1 MTSTTLYPTIK
12 QNVRT
17 IGIIA
22 RLSIVDSRLFHNDE
36 AERISEALRRA
47 MRQITD
53 ITLTSETPMV
63 EKVLT
68 TDDVVLR
75 VLVVL
80 NVLLTVLNVDDNIQ
94 VPPTRLAS
102 SSTS

>member
-1 MTSTTLYPTIK
+1 
-12 QNVRT
+12 
-17 IGIIA
+17 
-22 RLSIVDSRLFHNDE
+22 VDSRLFHNDE
-36 AERISEALRRA
+36 AESISEALRRPI
-47 MRQITD
+47 RQITE

-80 NVLLTVLNVDDNIQ
+80 SVLLTVLNIDDNIFS
-94 VPPTRLAS
+94 TRTIILILLPSIS
-102 SSTS
+102 SV

>member
-1 MTSTTLYPTIK
+1 M
-12 QNVRT
+12 
-17 IGIIA
+17 GIMA
-22 RLSIVDSRLFHNDE
+22 RFNMVDKRLFQSDE
-36 AERISEALRRA
+36 AERISEALSKA
-47 MRQITD
+47 IRQITEM
-53 ITLTSETPMV
+53 TLTSETPMV

-80 NVLLTVLNVDDNIQ
+80 SVLLTVLNMDDNIG

-102 SSTS
+102 LPTSNK

>member
-1 MTSTTLYPTIK
+1 
-12 QNVRT
+12 
-17 IGIIA
+17 
-22 RLSIVDSRLFHNDE
+22 VDSRLFHNDE
-36 AERISEALRRA
+36 AESISEALRRPI
-47 MRQITD
+47 RQITE

-80 NVLLTVLNVDDNIQ
+80 SVLLTVLNIDDNIFS
-94 VPPTRLAS
+94 TRTIILILL
-102 SSTS
+102 

>member
-1 MTSTTLYPTIK
+1 M
-12 QNVRT
+12 
-17 IGIIA
+17 GIMA
-22 RLSIVDSRLFHNDE
+22 RLSMVDRRRFHSEE

-47 MRQITD
+47 IRQITD
-53 ITLTSETPMV
+53 ITLTSDTPIV

-80 NVLLTVLNVDDNIQ
+80 NVLLTVLNMDDKIW

-102 SSTS
+102 LATA